1 MEDAERQ
8 GLRTTFELLGESI
21 REIGILI
28 AVFVPL
34 DAAFY
39 QGQLRTLT
47 VLCLAL
53 LELAGLALIA
63 AGIMLERSD
72 Q

>member
-1 MEDAERQ
+1 MEDAQRQ

-21 REIGILI
+21 REIGILV

-72 Q
+72 L